1 MKKTITIIGGIIGA
15 FILMGIGAAI
25 GSPPES
31 ETTAAVVTVTPAPV
45 ETQVETVV
53 ETVVE
58 TTPQVCLDALDEG
71 EVVIAAAA
79 VGFGLFGEFAGLSAE
94 AVGAAAEWDI
104 ATLDRLTIEIGG
116 VADNL
121 SAQTDIV
128 TASNYETLAAACR
141 NGS

>member
-15 FILMGIGAAI
+15 FVLMGIGAAI

-45 ETQVETVV
+45 ETQV

-128 TASNYETLAAACR
+128 TASNYKTLAAACR

>member
-45 ETQVETVV
+45 ETQV

>member
-15 FILMGIGAAI
+15 FVLMGIGAAI

-45 ETQVETVV
+45 ETQV